1 MTKIN
6 RVLWLAAGIATGV
19 VVAGGIASG
28 TSTVAPGVITA
39 CSLTKQ
45 NDALRLSGPGG
56 TCPAGQQAVRWS
68 AQGPVGPQGP
78 RGKAAK
84 PLVGAQGVV
93 GPKGATG
100 PTGATGLTGPLG
112 PSSMINTS
120 GWVSVT
126 EASSAATATLATF
139 GDVTVSLSCTDQTTY
154 TEMAVKVVATGTSA
168 GYARSGGPGGLYYS
182 DLLQSSSTPISS
194 NGYSGSGVANYA
206 LLFTVIA
213 SDGQTRMGMGFT
225 RLDRTVSPAVC
236 KATLGG

>member
-1 MTKIN
+1 MKTNN

-28 TSTVAPGVITA
+28 TSTVEPRVITA

-56 TCPAGQQAVRWS
+56 TCPAGQQAVRWN

-100 PTGATGLTGPLG
+100 ATGPTGATGATGP
-112 PSSMINTS
+112 T
-120 GWVSVT
+120 
-126 EASSAATATLATF
+126 
-139 GDVTVSLSCTDQTTY
+139 
-154 TEMAVKVVATGTSA
+154 
-168 GYARSGGPGGLYYS
+168 
-182 DLLQSSSTPISS
+182 
-194 NGYSGSGVANYA
+194 
-206 LLFTVIA
+206 
-213 SDGQTRMGMGFT
+213 
-225 RLDRTVSPAVC
+225 
-236 KATLGG
+236 